1 MTAMPRPGWG
11 SARGVGFAGAIAGMA
26 AAKLTGRPAIWQRLC
41 LLNSSGGACLGT
53 QLASDNLME
62 QAASLERQAV
72 PALNAKAI
80 VLYLSGIGRTCHRS
94 RHGRGFRE

>member
-1 MTAMPRPGWG
+1 MGVT
-11 SARGVGFAGAIAGMA
+11 SAIDHAALKRTGRSLEYFKIAWNALEGLIAIVAGAIAGMA

-62 QAASLERQAV
+62 QAASL
-72 PALNAKAI
+72 I
-80 VLYLSGIGRTCHRS
+80 
-94 RHGRGFRE
+94 

>member
-1 MTAMPRPGWG
+1 MPRPGWG

-80 VLYLSGIGRTCHRS
+80 ALYPA
-94 RHGRGFRE
+94 